1 VPLATEVHASI
12 RGCFMTQY
20 DDSQSIG
27 RRYRRQD
34 EVGTPYCVTIDFQSL
49 EDKQVTI
56 RDRDSLHQIR
66 IPIDTLRATLLAKL
80 AGEPFDVLPPGG
92 NLVTGQKS

>member
-1 VPLATEVHASI
+1 M
-12 RGCFMTQY
+12 R
-20 DDSQSIG
+20 IG

-34 EVGTPYCVTIDFQSL
+34 EVGTPYCVTVDFQSI

-66 IPIDTLRATLLAKL
+66 IPIDTLRATLVAKL

-92 NLVTGQKS
+92 TKVAGGK